1 MPAASFP
8 GISPD
13 TRIRP
18 ATTADSRA
26 IAEVHVRCW
35 EETYDGLLPRA
46 VIGRQ
51 SVDDRETQ
59 WRRTLE
65 RDPRLSDVFVVERDG
80 AVIGFV
86 ASGPR
91 RGDGLKQ
98 DAEIYALY
106 LLRAH
111 QRRGVGRALCRAAAL
126 RLRERGMR
134 SAAAWVLRE
143 NGPARRF
150 YEAIGGETVNERTLT
165 EAGATMV
172 EIAYGWDELDALT
185 R

>member
-1 MPAASFP
+1 MP
-8 GISPD
+8 
-13 TRIRP
+13 IRP
-18 ATTADSRA
+18 AAAADCRA
-26 IAEVHVRCW
+26 IAAVHVACW
-35 EETYDGLLPRA
+35 QETYGGLLPEA
-46 VIGRQ
+46 VIARQ

-65 RDPRLSDVFVVERDG
+65 RDPRLSDVFVAEQDG

-91 RGDGLKQ
+91 RGDALKQ

-111 QRRGVGRALCRAAAL
+111 QRRGLGRALCKAAAL
-126 RLRERGMR
+126 RLSERGLG

-143 NGPARRF
+143 NQPARRF
-150 YEAIGGETVNERTLT
+150 YEGIGGRVVGERTAT
-165 EAGATMV
+165 EAGATLIEV
-172 EIAYGWDELDALT
+172 AYGWDDLCALT
-185 R
+185 E